1 MKYVLIILYLLIG
14 TVIATAMSTDD
25 KIRLV
30 PILFWPLLLI
40 FMAIIG
46 IFGLA
51 ILLGEKIRN
60 LLW

>member
-1 MKYVLIILYLLIG
+1 MIYVLIILYLLIG

-25 KIRLV
+25 KIYFV

-40 FMAIIG
+40 LMAIIG

-51 ILLGEKIRN
+51 VSLGEKIRD